1 MNIGII
7 DCGLGNIHSI
17 SKCIINLGF
26 KNDIIKKPEDL
37 IDCNK
42 IIFPG
47 VGSFSKA
54 MEIITNDGWI
64 PYLNK
69 KIIDEK
75 TKFLGICLGM
85 QILADEGLE
94 IKKSNGLG
102 FISGSVI
109 SLDELGCKNTIP
121 HIGWNNVKIKRKN
134 VLFDNIVNNS
144 DFYFNHSFAM
154 KCNDESN
161 IIGTTDHQINVVASI
176 NKGNIFGT
184 QFHPE
189 KSFSAGQK
197 ILKNFLELK

>member
-26 KNDIIKKPEDL
+26 KNNIINKPKDL
-37 IDCNK
+37 INCNK

-85 QILADEGLE
+85 QILADEGFE
-94 IKKSNGLG
+94 IKKCNGLG

-109 SLDELGCKNTIP
+109 SLDELGCKETIP
-121 HIGWNNVKIKRKN
+121 HIGWNNVEIKRKN
-134 VLFDNIVNNS
+134 ILFDNVVNNS
-144 DFYFNHSFAM
+144 DFYFNHSYAM
-154 KCNDESN
+154 RCNDESN
-161 IIGTTDHQINVVASI
+161 IIGTTDHQINVVASV

>member
-69 KIIDEK
+69 K
-75 TKFLGICLGM
+75 LL
-85 QILADEGLE
+85 
-94 IKKSNGLG
+94 KKKL
-102 FISGSVI
+102 
-109 SLDELGCKNTIP
+109 
-121 HIGWNNVKIKRKN
+121 
-134 VLFDNIVNNS
+134 
-144 DFYFNHSFAM
+144 
-154 KCNDESN
+154 
-161 IIGTTDHQINVVASI
+161 
-176 NKGNIFGT
+176 
-184 QFHPE
+184 
-189 KSFSAGQK
+189 
-197 ILKNFLELK
+197 NF

>member
-26 KNDIIKKPEDL
+26 KNNIINKPKDL
-37 IDCNK
+37 INCNK

-85 QILADEGLE
+85 QILADESFE
-94 IKKSNGLG
+94 IKKTNGLG

-109 SLDELGCKNTIP
+109 SLDELGCKKTIP
-121 HIGWNNVKIKRKN
+121 HTGWNNVEIKRKN
-134 VLFDNIVNNS
+134 ILFNNIVNNS
-144 DFYFNHSFAM
+144 DFYFNHSYAM
-154 KCNDESN
+154 QCNDESN
-161 IIGTTDHQINVVASI
+161 IIGTTDHQINVVASV

>member
-17 SKCIINLGF
+17 SKCIVNLGF
-26 KNDIIKKPEDL
+26 KNNIINKPKDL

-85 QILADEGLE
+85 QILADEGFE
-94 IKKSNGLG
+94 IKKCNGLG

-109 SLDELGCKNTIP
+109 SLDELGCKETIP
-121 HIGWNNVKIKRKN
+121 HIGWNNVEIKRKN
-134 VLFDNIVNNS
+134 ILFDNVVNNS
-144 DFYFNHSFAM
+144 DFYFNHSYAM
-154 KCNDESN
+154 RCNDESN
-161 IIGTTDHQINVVASI
+161 IIGTTDHQINVVASV

>member
-26 KNDIIKKPEDL
+26 KNNIINKPKDL
-37 IDCNK
+37 INCDK

-85 QILADEGLE
+85 QILADEGFE
-94 IKKSNGLG
+94 IKKTNGLG

-109 SLDELGCKNTIP
+109 SLDELGCKKTIP
-121 HIGWNNVKIKRKN
+121 HIGWNNVEIKRKN
-134 VLFDNIVNNS
+134 ILFDNIVNNS
-144 DFYFNHSFAM
+144 DFYFNHSYA
-154 KCNDESN
+154 
-161 IIGTTDHQINVVASI
+161 IQ
-176 NKGNIFGT
+176 
-184 QFHPE
+184 
-189 KSFSAGQK
+189 
-197 ILKNFLELK
+197 

>member
-17 SKCIINLGF
+17 SKCIVNLGF
-26 KNDIIKKPEDL
+26 KNNIINKPKDL

-85 QILADEGLE
+85 QILADEGFE
-94 IKKSNGLG
+94 IKKCNGLG

-109 SLDELGCKNTIP
+109 SLDELGCKETIP
-121 HIGWNNVKIKRKN
+121 HIGWNNVEIKRKN
-134 VLFDNIVNNS
+134 ILFNNIVNNS
-144 DFYFNHSFAM
+144 DFYFNHSYAM
-154 KCNDESN
+154 RCNDESN
-161 IIGTTDHQINVVASI
+161 IIGTTDHQINVVASV

-189 KSFSAGQK
+189 KSFSAGQR

>member
-69 KIIDEK
+69 KIIEEK

>member
-1 MNIGII
+1 M
-7 DCGLGNIHSI
+7 DSI
-17 SKCIINLGF
+17 SKQ
-26 KNDIIKKPEDL
+26 
-37 IDCNK
+37 K
-42 IIFPG
+42 II
-47 VGSFSKA
+47 
-54 MEIITNDGWI
+54 E
-64 PYLNK
+64 
-69 KIIDEK
+69 EK

-134 VLFDNIVNNS
+134 VLFYNIVNNS

>member
-47 VGSFSKA
+47 GGSFSKA
-54 MEIITNDGWI
+54 MEIIKNDGWI

-69 KIIDEK
+69 KIIEEK

>member
-7 DCGLGNIHSI
+7 DCRLGNIHSI

-69 KIIDEK
+69 KIIEEK

-94 IKKSNGLG
+94 IKKCNGLG

-109 SLDELGCKNTIP
+109 SLDELGCKETIP
-121 HIGWNNVKIKRKN
+121 HIGWNNVEIKRKN

-197 ILKNFLELK
+197 ILKNFLELE

>member
-26 KNDIIKKPEDL
+26 KNNIINKPKDL
-37 IDCNK
+37 INCNK

-85 QILADEGLE
+85 QILADEGFE
-94 IKKSNGLG
+94 IKKTNGLG

-109 SLDELGCKNTIP
+109 SLDELGCKKTIP
-121 HIGWNNVKIKRKN
+121 HIGWNNVEIKRKN
-134 VLFDNIVNNS
+134 ILFDNIVNNS
-144 DFYFNHSFAM
+144 DFYFNHCYAIQ
-154 KCNDESN
+154 CNDESN
-161 IIGTTDHQINVVASI
+161 IIGTTDHQINVVASV

>member
-7 DCGLGNIHSI
+7 DCRLGNIHSI

-47 VGSFSKA
+47 VGSFPKA

-69 KIIDEK
+69 KIIEEK

-94 IKKSNGLG
+94 IKKCNGLG

-109 SLDELGCKNTIP
+109 SLDELGCKETIP
-121 HIGWNNVKIKRKN
+121 HIGWNNVEIKRKN

-197 ILKNFLELK
+197 ILKNFLELE